1 MCTNGDLGDSS
12 ALRRRVICGGI
23 GMSEKNKTGSTL
35 FTILFVLCFVCYK
48 FVYIPA
54 QNNHVTFFEQLSSIV
69 SSDKVKVKKFIDSM
83 DAATDDFFYSYNTMV
98 EKFNDPNATLG
109 ECVVVSQKFNQEM
122 INAERKVSNVKI
134 PPGVSKEAKA
144 KMEQI
149 KANYESAFMLMHAVK
164 DTGTAMGINGQI
176 TEKDLLNIN
185 VAGDAA
191 EKELQQAIERTEAL
205 EKEYSIK

>member
-1 MCTNGDLGDSS
+1 
-12 ALRRRVICGGI
+12 
-23 GMSEKNKTGSTL
+23 
-35 FTILFVLCFVCYK
+35 
-48 FVYIPA
+48 
-54 QNNHVTFFEQLSSIV
+54 
-69 SSDKVKVKKFIDSM
+69 
-83 DAATDDFFYSYNTMV
+83 MV

-122 INAERKVSNVKI
+122 INTERKVSAVKI